1 MKLTKI
7 FNKKSQDDKDNKS
20 IDQINIKENTGRKTT
35 INYNTFNSNKNI
47 NVSLK
52 RTSIITNKNM
62 IFEDDNI
69 IESNINKNEKIKL
82 EKSKEQIPS
91 ISFIN
96 LNIDN
101 ISNNYFI
108 FYKNETNIKPK
119 KDFTKG
125 TSYYKLSKIIS
136 DNDINSKISL
146 MNICDSFSI
155 IIVID
160 IFNNIHIK
168 DMYSLKT
175 LHFIP
180 LNKITKS
187 ENKILSI
194 KISNQ
199 TGDFIIVIPDKIIF
213 FNINGVIISIL
224 DISEDIINGNL
235 SPITIC
241 EIKYLKYIESDII
254 LFTGHLNGNIILW
267 KLNLDNKESE
277 IGTDVF
283 MDNNKNS
290 NLKIENEEYLD
301 MYRYCYDD
309 NYLLLNK
316 KKNVKTKLVFLK
328 LIICDSF
335 ENPIK
340 YFKFTEDLIFLVV
353 DNHNNLYFFEYE
365 EYLDELKKTKK
376 IIKNCTQCGSSIK
389 NSKIFCQYCNQKLC
403 SKCKIEIEI
412 PELFLK
418 SLKSVC
424 EECAKT
430 ISNTNKI
437 FYEF

>member
-1 MKLTKI
+1 
-7 FNKKSQDDKDNKS
+7 
-20 IDQINIKENTGRKTT
+20 
-35 INYNTFNSNKNI
+35 
-47 NVSLK
+47 
-52 RTSIITNKNM
+52 
-62 IFEDDNI
+62 
-69 IESNINKNEKIKL
+69 
-82 EKSKEQIPS
+82 
-91 ISFIN
+91 
-96 LNIDN
+96 
-101 ISNNYFI
+101 
-108 FYKNETNIKPK
+108 
-119 KDFTKG
+119 
-125 TSYYKLSKIIS
+125 
-136 DNDINSKISL
+136 
-146 MNICDSFSI
+146 
-155 IIVID
+155 
-160 IFNNIHIK
+160 
-168 DMYSLKT
+168 MYSLKT

-328 LIICDSF
+328 IIICDSF

-340 YFKFTEDLIFLVV
+340 
-353 DNHNNLYFFEYE
+353 
-365 EYLDELKKTKK
+365 
-376 IIKNCTQCGSSIK
+376 
-389 NSKIFCQYCNQKLC
+389 
-403 SKCKIEIEI
+403 
-412 PELFLK
+412 
-418 SLKSVC
+418 
-424 EECAKT
+424 
-430 ISNTNKI
+430 
-437 FYEF
+437 